1 VTVRITERATYGE
14 LVDAAGGHIAAAAVE
29 LALGPMSGPTAA
41 VEAVAAYRRLLRA
54 IYAHTRALFASSHR
68 LHVIAAARSPDPRDA
83 AAVHLVRGLK
93 RFARLR
99 GELQCTVDGPG
110 VAWREAAISL
120 HTAADLLATHHDHE
134 GGARTPEALQLEEPS
149 VRAAGLAGIGA
160 FAGIVLEAERDLGL
174 RAGQAGMPWKDLDRL
189 LPDLSSLQAVARA
202 LADPVEPGPAQCSL
216 RTLTLAR
223 PGVRVDDP
231 ILELGDRLLWLRRV
245 AWQLTR
251 EQHVGISTLS
261 DFAVAAVT
269 FHAHAFAHLRP
280 AGASP
285 LGDFGRDEVVM
296 AIPDG
301 ARHGLPT
308 PVRGPPHLARHG
320 MEKLPASWVIRRSG
334 LVVPGGHWRDGDRSA
349 PPDLSGCP
357 ARLERGH

>member
-41 VEAVAAYRRLLRA
+41 VEAVAAYPRLLRA

-149 VRAAGLAGIGA
+149 VRAAGLAYGWMT
-160 FAGIVLEAERDLGL
+160 RY
-174 RAGQAGMPWKDLDRL
+174 
-189 LPDLSSLQAVARA
+189 SS
-202 LADPVEPGPAQCSL
+202 S
-216 RTLTLAR
+216 
-223 PGVRVDDP
+223 
-231 ILELGDRLLWLRRV
+231 
-245 AWQLTR
+245 
-251 EQHVGISTLS
+251 
-261 DFAVAAVT
+261 VT
-269 FHAHAFAHLRP
+269 GCFGCA
-280 AGASP
+280 ASP
-285 LGDFGRDEVVM
+285 G
-296 AIPDG
+296 
-301 ARHGLPT
+301 
-308 PVRGPPHLARHG
+308 
-320 MEKLPASWVIRRSG
+320 S
-334 LVVPGGHWRDGDRSA
+334 
-349 PPDLSGCP
+349 
-357 ARLERGH
+357 